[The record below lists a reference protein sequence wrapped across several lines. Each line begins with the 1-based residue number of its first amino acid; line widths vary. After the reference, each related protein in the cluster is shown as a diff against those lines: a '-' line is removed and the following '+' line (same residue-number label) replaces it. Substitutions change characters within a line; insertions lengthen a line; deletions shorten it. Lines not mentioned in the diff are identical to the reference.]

1 MNPSEHDLEFILQL
15 SRILPN
21 LLVIRNRTLQ
31 MIGYLKLDDYG
42 FDTQKAS
49 AKEIG
54 EHDEYP
60 DRAASEFPKVKK
72 NTENSEEEWFDDEE
86 YWDE

>member
-1 MNPSEHDLEFILQL
+1 
-15 SRILPN
+15 
-21 LLVIRNRTLQ
+21 

-42 FDTQKAS
+42 FDTLAS

-60 DRAASEFPKVKK
+60 DRAAS
-72 NTENSEEEWFDDEE
+72 
-86 YWDE
+86 